1 MFNFKKDEVIVFS
14 KNHCAQCRMVKNFLT
29 KHEINFTEINVEE
42 DENSKYVEILKDEG
56 IRQLPVTL
64 INGEIILG
72 FAPNLLGKEI
82 KEM

>member
-14 KNHCAQCRMVKNFLT
+14 KNHCGQCRMVKNFLT
-29 KHEINFTEINVEE
+29 KHEINFTEINIEKE
-42 DENSKYVEILKDEG
+42 ENSKYVEILKGEG

-64 INGEIILG
+64 INEKIVLG

>member
-1 MFNFKKDEVIVFS
+1 MLNFKKDEVIVFS

-42 DENSKYVEILKDEG
+42 NENGKYVEILKNEG

-64 INGEIILG
+64 INEKIILG

>member
-1 MFNFKKDEVIVFS
+1 MFNFKKDEIVVFS

>member
-14 KNHCAQCRMVKNFLT
+14 KNHCAQCRMIKNFLT

-42 DENSKYVEILKDEG
+42 DENSKYVEILKNEG

>member
-1 MFNFKKDEVIVFS
+1 MLNFKKDEVIVFS
-14 KNHCAQCRMVKNFLT
+14 KNHCSQCRMVKNFLT
-29 KHEINFTEINVEE
+29 KHEINFTEINIEE
-42 DENSKYVEILKDEG
+42 DENSKYVEILKNEG

-64 INGEIILG
+64 INGKIILG

>member
-1 MFNFKKDEVIVFS
+1 MFGFKNDEVIVFS
-14 KNHCAQCRMVKNFLT
+14 KNFCSQCRMVKNFLT

-42 DENSKYVEILKDEG
+42 DENSKYVDILKNEG

-64 INGEIILG
+64 INDKIILG